1 MKGDTTSVSHSGAT
15 DRGRV
20 RFGTGT
26 TVKDFDD
33 YRRWLE
39 VGEQAGCF
47 ELLTTG
53 DSQSLWA
60 DPFVSLAVA
69 AERTARPR
77 LGITVSNPMTRHP
90 AVVASSLVALQ
101 RLSGG
106 RMFYALSS
114 GDSAL
119 RNIGVRPARVAELEE
134 FGLAVKALCAGRTAI
149 WKGNELVLRWGSY
162 PVPLWMGAEGPRT
175 QFLAGQIADG
185 VVLSNALD
193 ADVLALARA
202 NLAAGAESVGRSIDD
217 IEIWCMA
224 AMCLAG
230 SEDEGITKLES
241 QLAGTANHVYRFH
254 MDGKGLPDEYRE
266 AITTLTHRYDSSVH
280 ATPDRAAAN
289 AQLVRELG
297 LVDFLARRSV
307 IAGPPER
314 CVERIREVAAAGA
327 TNLIVSQF
335 VNDPLEFMQIFAD
348 RIAPAFRGG
357 LP

>member
-1 MKGDTTSVSHSGAT
+1 MKSDTAPVSASGDAG
-15 DRGRV
+15 RGRV

-33 YRRWLE
+33 YHRWLE
-39 VGEQAGCF
+39 VGERAGCF

-69 AERTARPR
+69 AERTVRPR

-106 RMFYALSS
+106 RVFYALSS

-175 QFLAGQIADG
+175 QYLAGQIADG

-193 ADVLALARA
+193 SDVLALTRA

-224 AMCLAG
+224 AMCLAD
-230 SEDEGITKLES
+230 SEEEGVARLES

-254 MDGKGLPDEYRE
+254 MDGKGLPDEYRQ
-266 AITTLTHRYDSSVH
+266 AVTTLKHRYDSSVH
-280 ATPDRAAAN
+280 ATPERAAAN
-289 AQLVRELG
+289 ASLVRELG

-307 IAGPPER
+307 IAGPPQR
-314 CVERIREVAAAGA
+314 CVERIREVAAVGA

-335 VNDPLEFMQIFAD
+335 VNDPLEFMEIFAE
-348 RIAPAFRGG
+348 RIAPAFGG
-357 LP
+357 

>member
-1 MKGDTTSVSHSGAT
+1 MKSDTAPVSDSGDAGY
-15 DRGRV
+15 GKV

-33 YRRWLE
+33 YHRWLE
-39 VGEQAGCF
+39 VGERVGCF

-69 AERTARPR
+69 AERTVRPR

-90 AVVASSLVALQ
+90 AVVASALVALQ

-106 RMFYALSS
+106 RMFYGLSS

-119 RNIGVRPARVAELEE
+119 RNIGVRPAHVAELEE
-134 FGLAVKALCAGRTAI
+134 FGLAVKALCAGRTAT
-149 WKGNELVLRWGSY
+149 WKGNELVLRWGWY

-175 QFLAGQIADG
+175 QYLAGQIADA

-193 ADVLALARA
+193 PDVLALARA

-224 AMCLAG
+224 AMCLAA
-230 SEDEGITKLES
+230 SEEEGIARLES
-241 QLAGTANHVYRFH
+241 QLAGTANHVYRFG
-254 MDGKGLPDEYRE
+254 MDGKGLPDEYRQ
-266 AITTLTHRYDSSVH
+266 AVTTLKQRYDSSVH
-280 ATPDRAAAN
+280 ATPERAAAN
-289 AQLVRELG
+289 ASLVRELG

-307 IAGPPER
+307 IAGPPQR

-335 VNDPLEFMQIFAD
+335 VNDPLEFMEIFAD
-348 RIAPAFRGG
+348 RIAPAFGG
-357 LP
+357 